1 MGPIVEEFTYRYG
14 LFGYVKKHNK
24 TLAYV
29 ATILIFALI
38 HFEFTTDVD
47 QLVNELLN
55 LPSYLIGAIVL
66 SIAYDKSDNLVVPI
80 IAHIFNNLISFTS
93 TFM

>member
-1 MGPIVEEFTYRYG
+1 MSECVLPMFASRSFIVSG
-14 LFGYVKKHNK
+14 LMVRS
-24 TLAYV
+24 
-29 ATILIFALI
+29 LI

-66 SIAYDKSDNLVVPI
+66 SIAYDKSNNLVVPI